1 MSSLF
6 SSDIGIQVII
16 VESGTPIIQ
25 TSDSDRWLFLFPYS
39 ERGDFLLELLL
50 TGNLIVVK
58 LPGLFVPGSKQK
70 LQLLLPCWLV
80 EDVNVGQH
88 FSVLLISLQ
97 QHQPLLRLEPL
108 IVLQRI

>member
-25 TSDSDRWLFLFPYS
+25 TSDSDRWLFIFPYS
-39 ERGDFLLELLL
+39 ERGDFYFLLELLL

-58 LPGLFVPGSKQK
+58 LPGLFVPGSKKK
-70 LQLLLPCWLV
+70 LQLLLPGRLIK
-80 EDVNVGQH
+80 DVNVDQH
-88 FSVLLISLQ
+88 LCPVQIVVKE
-97 QHQPLLRLEPL
+97 QPPL
-108 IVLQRI
+108 F